1 MHRGWVLPS
10 RQMLTSKTISCKQQ
24 ASHSHTT
31 TTTTPMHTL
40 ITQKLQCLFPTWQIW
55 TKFKCVCFYDV
66 LGTIGWNMTRNHYL
80 APEELHSHAHE
91 NSIWQQRTR
100 QDAESRWGPAV
111 RTGPSMPRPR
121 AGASQTPL
129 SYTPV
134 CMPVLELFSPG
145 VYLLAYHPH
154 TAQLMPSSLL
164 SRNGLSWSPLP
175 FPALQLLP
183 NQVLWI
189 EKSNQAGLALVIL
202 LFKYYNWTKAFVLT
216 G

>member
-1 MHRGWVLPS
+1 MHIGWVLLPS
-10 RQMLTSKTISCKQQ
+10 RQMLTSKTISYKQQ
-24 ASHSHTT
+24 ASHSHTHAHTHNTEIT
-31 TTTTPMHTL
+31 TS
-40 ITQKLQCLFPTWQIW
+40 FPTWQIW

-80 APEELHSHAHE
+80 APEELHSHSHE
-91 NSIWQQRTR
+91 NSLWQRRTR

-134 CMPVLELFSPG
+134 RTPVLELFPPG
-145 VYLLAYHPH
+145 ASLLAYLSIPPTHC
-154 TAQLMPSSLL
+154 TANASSLL
-164 SRNGLSWSPLP
+164 SRNGGSWSPLP

-189 EKSNQAGLALVIL
+189 EKSNRAGLALVVL